1 MAILT
6 RPEIRL
12 TNTASFID
20 LIIGTQPVPQQGGK
34 QGDGVST
41 ASWKRPPSPCF
52 VLKKKGASCVADP
65 RLPVCDGYQA
75 TAPTD
80 YYVSVSPMTSSA
92 IDLAGSCQP
101 SSYP

>member
-34 QGDGVST
+34 QGEGVST

-65 RLPVCDGYQA
+65 PLPVCRSRWRSALGYYLRISL
-75 TAPTD
+75 PR
-80 YYVSVSPMTSSA
+80 MKR
-92 IDLAGSCQP
+92 
-101 SSYP
+101 